1 MPPMAS
7 THTEPA
13 SRPQIAASVKY
24 AIAVIAAALRYNEM
38 NAAQGYAAF
47 DVDEDGR
54 VSLDDLTVTCVA

>member
-1 MPPMAS
+1 M
-7 THTEPA
+7 
-13 SRPQIAASVKY
+13 KY